1 MSVADIQATRVLLFV
16 GGPGKASTFTVPK
29 DQTITIISLYPRSP
43 SFEVSQS
50 LPLFSK
56 VKQNRESDQTWGQ
69 ECQLRALLIGGGG
82 QGDNSGG
89 GSGLLKYINMSV
101 ADIQA
106 TKVHLFVGGPGKAST
121 FTVPKDQTHG
131 MEATALPGKA
141 TN

>member
-1 MSVADIQATRVLLFV
+1 MSSVGRLRSSGLKEFIVSVLKRLLHFILDHQAS
-16 GGPGKASTFTVPK
+16 KSPK
-29 DQTITIISLYPRSP
+29 
-43 SFEVSQS
+43 S
-50 LPLFSK
+50 LPLFST
-56 VKQNRESDQTWGQ
+56 VKLSRDSDQTCGQ

-89 GSGLLKYINMSV
+89 GSGHLKYINMSV

>member
-1 MSVADIQATRVLLFV
+1 MWSLKRLLHFILYHQTS
-16 GGPGKASTFTVPK
+16 KSPK
-29 DQTITIISLYPRSP
+29 
-43 SFEVSQS
+43 F

-56 VKQNRESDQTWGQ
+56 VKQNSDQTCGQ
-69 ECQLRALLIGGGG
+69 ECRLRALLIGGGG

-89 GSGLLKYINMSV
+89 GSGHLKYINMSI

-106 TKVHLFVGGPGKAST
+106 TKVRLFVGGPGKAST